1 MKAFISTVICA
12 TMLLILSGNIMAADI
27 NTNINRIES
36 GSLSNVSGVIGVNI
50 AAGDNN
56 AQANIR
62 SITVGKNAKS
72 LSSSQMKTFALSD
85 NDVASVSIGANTLTN
100 ARGLVSINQAAG
112 SGNIQIN
119 DIAIALGENI
129 QINSE
134 SLLMVRI
141 PQAAAQENNDQQ
153 TANKKVSLDSSSLKG
168 ASGAIQL
175 NQIAGHGNIA
185 VNRVSMPLGK

>member
-27 NTNINRIES
+27 NTNINGIES

-62 SITVGKNAKS
+62 SITVGKNVQA
-72 LSSSQMKTFALSD
+72 LSRSQIKTFALSD
-85 NDVASVSIGANTLTN
+85 NEAASVSIGANALTN

-141 PQAAAQENNDQQ
+141 PKTAAQENNDQQ

>member
-1 MKAFISTVICA
+1 MKAFISTAIY
-12 TMLLILSGNIMAADI
+12 TITLLMTSEHILAADI
-27 NTNINRIES
+27 NKNINRIEP

-62 SITVGKNAKS
+62 SITVGKNVQA
-72 LSSSQMKTFALSD
+72 LSSSQIKTFALSD
-85 NDVASVSIGANTLTN
+85 NDAASVSIEANALTN
-100 ARGLVSINQAAG
+100 ARGLVSVNQAAG

>member
-1 MKAFISTVICA
+1 MKAFISTAIYA
-12 TMLLILSGNIMAADI
+12 IMLLMMSENIVAADI
-27 NTNINRIES
+27 NKNINRIEPD
-36 GSLSNVSGVIGVNI
+36 SLSNISGIIGVNI

-56 AQANIR
+56 AQVNIR
-62 SITVGKNAKS
+62 SITVGKNVQG

-85 NDVASVSIGANTLTN
+85 NDAASVSIEANALTN
-100 ARGLVSINQAAG
+100 ARGLVSVNQAAG

-134 SLLMVRI
+134 SLLMVHI
-141 PQAAAQENNDQQ
+141 PQTVEQENNNQQ
-153 TANKKVSLDSSSLKG
+153 TRNKKVSLDSSSLKG

>member
-1 MKAFISTVICA
+1 MKAFISTAIY
-12 TMLLILSGNIMAADI
+12 TITLLMTSEHILAADI
-27 NTNINRIES
+27 NKNINRIDP
-36 GSLSNVSGVIGVNI
+36 GSLSNISGVIGVNI

-62 SITVGKNAKS
+62 SITEGKNAKS

>member
-1 MKAFISTVICA
+1 MKAFISTAIYA
-12 TMLLILSGNIMAADI
+12 IMLLMMSENIVAADI
-27 NTNINRIES
+27 NKNINRIEPD
-36 GSLSNVSGVIGVNI
+36 SLSNISGIIGVNI

-56 AQANIR
+56 AQVNIR
-62 SITVGKNAKS
+62 SITVGKNVQG

-85 NDVASVSIGANTLTN
+85 NDAASVSIEANALTN
-100 ARGLVSINQAAG
+100 ARGLVSVNQAAG

-119 DIAIALGENI
+119 DIAIALGKNI

-134 SLLMVRI
+134 SLLMVHI
-141 PQAAAQENNDQQ
+141 PQTVEQENNNQQ
-153 TANKKVSLDSSSLKG
+153 TRNKKVSLDSSSLKG